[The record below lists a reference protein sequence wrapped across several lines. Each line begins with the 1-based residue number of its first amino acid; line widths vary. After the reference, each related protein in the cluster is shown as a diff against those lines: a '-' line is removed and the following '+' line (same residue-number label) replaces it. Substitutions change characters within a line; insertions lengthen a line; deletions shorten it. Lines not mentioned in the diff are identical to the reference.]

1 MSKVKPTVICI
12 CGSGKFWQEIQ
23 RQRRKLTLEGKI
35 VLGPEVQADGSRD
48 ADADGSDAKPA
59 LDELHFRKI
68 DIAQE
73 VLVVDYDTVIPGSKP
88 YTGPS
93 TEKEIQYAKEAS
105 RERGLKMIRLSEMS
119 MQ

>member
-1 MSKVKPTVICI
+1 MSNAIPTVICI

-23 RQRRKLTLEGKI
+23 RQRRRLTLEGKI

-59 LDELHFRKI
+59 LDTLHFRKI

-73 VLVVDYDTVIPGSKP
+73 VLIVDYDTEIPGSTP

-93 TEKEIQYAKEAS
+93 TEKEIQYANAAA
-105 RERGLKMIRLSEMS
+105 RERGLKMTRLSEITKR
-119 MQ
+119 